1 MTRRMRRLLLG
12 LSGFMLTASS
22 GCAVCSSLLDYDYSA
37 HGGRWE
43 RGDRVQGRV
52 GSAFLAAEVRR
63 PADDGTE
70 PIPPGKPLTD
80 DGDASGDSDS
90 SSGEGEPGEAS
101 DAPLVPPTPEK
112 ENGKVA
118 PPSNAPPAAA
128 PTTTGK
134 KTTKSSGSG
143 RTNERTSDAN
153 WTAKPSR
160 PGVGAGAAVSEDS
173 IPADTEASGD
183 TSAEGAAAAPV
194 AEGEGAGENETT
206 DAGSPSTD
214 AAGEAMNEEVEGN
227 ASGARLQPPANE

>member
-1 MTRRMRRLLLG
+1 MRRLLLG

-70 PIPPGKPLTD
+70 PIPPGRPLTD
-80 DGDASGDSDS
+80 DEDASGDSDS
-90 SSGEGEPGEAS
+90 PSGEGEPGESS
-101 DAPLVPPTPEK
+101 DASLIPPTPEK

-134 KTTKSSGSG
+134 KTTKSSGVG
-143 RTNERTSDAN
+143 RTNERTSDAD

-160 PGVGAGAAVSEDS
+160 PGTRPQYPEDAA
-173 IPADTEASGD
+173 
-183 TSAEGAAAAPV
+183 SAEDTANAPVANAPV
-194 AEGEGAGENETT
+194 AEGEGTDENETT

-214 AAGEAMNEEVEGN
+214 PAGEAMNEEVEGN
-227 ASGARLQPPANE
+227 ASGARLQPPANK